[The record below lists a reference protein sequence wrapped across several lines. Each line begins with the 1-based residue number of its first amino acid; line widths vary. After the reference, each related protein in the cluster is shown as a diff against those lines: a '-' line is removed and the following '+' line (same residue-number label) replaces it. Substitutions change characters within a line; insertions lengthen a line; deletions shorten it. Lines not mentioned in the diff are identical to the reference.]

1 MKRNQKLRLKAIA
14 DEDNPVNQ
22 RVLDKAGFK
31 REGGFEQRHGHV

>member
-1 MKRNQKLRLKAIA
+1 MKRNKKLRLKAIA
-14 DEDNPVNQ
+14 DNPVNQ